1 MAVPDRAPPAALL
14 AEAALFL
21 DFDGT
26 LVELA
31 ESPAAISV
39 PSGLKPLLSRLVER
53 LGGRVAIVSGRSI
66 TDIEEHLD
74 CSAVAVSGSHGLVL
88 RLRHGAEL
96 PLAAPDGLEEAR
108 DRKSKRLN
116 YRY

>member
-66 TDIEEHLD
+66 TDIEEHLEIGRAS
-74 CSAVAVSGSHGLVL
+74 CGERVCQYVTISVVAVSL
-88 RLRHGAEL
+88 
-96 PLAAPDGLEEAR
+96 
-108 DRKSKRLN
+108 KKKQKIN
-116 YRY
+116 IK